1 MHYTKKLIGLAV
13 VGILAVGCGSGD
25 SAAPIS
31 APAAESKPTAD
42 SKPDAVQETTA
53 APQEPTLP
61 VVVDG
66 PQKDVLDRSTD
77 GQLKV
82 LPKPESGAPF
92 TEQVEHRL
100 QEQLLGRIKVPGK
113 TSAECPG
120 GVTQKAGAVST
131 CNVTYE
137 GAVVPYEV
145 KISDSYKE
153 GGFMTFYNAKPLKGL
168 VVAKVVY
175 NQLFEQ
181 YGSRSDATK
190 LACEEFPAA
199 KAVDLDGDSGLT
211 CQYWSKY
218 GNKGDGGYETLRV
231 KAGTYGPS
239 FEQVR

>member
-1 MHYTKKLIGLAV
+1 MHYTKKLIGLAA

-25 SAAPIS
+25 STGS
-31 APAAESKPTAD
+31 TVDPAADT
-42 SKPDAVQETTA
+42 KPDTAQETTA
-53 APQEPTLP
+53 APQAAPLP
-61 VVVDG
+61 VTVDG
-66 PQKDVLDRSTD
+66 PQKDVLDSASD

-82 LPKPESGAPF
+82 LPKPDNSAPF
-92 TEQVEHRL
+92 TKRVEHKL
-100 QEQLLGRIKVPGK
+100 QEQVLGRVKVPGT
-113 TSAECPG
+113 TSAECPD

-137 GAVVPYEV
+137 GAVIPYEV

-153 GGFMTFYNAKPLKGL
+153 GSFMTFYNARPLKGL
-168 VVAKVVY
+168 LVAKVVH
-175 NQLFEQ
+175 NELFKR
-181 YGSRSDATK
+181 YGSRSDASK

-199 KAVDLDGDSGLT
+199 TAVDFDADSGLT

-218 GNKGDGGYETLRV
+218 GNQGDGGYETLRV

>member
-1 MHYTKKLIGLAV
+1 MHYTKKLIGLAA
-13 VGILAVGCGSGD
+13 VGILAVGCGSGN
-25 SAAPIS
+25 SS
-31 APAAESKPTAD
+31 GTTGTPAAD
-42 SKPDAVQETTA
+42 SKPEATQETSA
-53 APQEPTLP
+53 APEAAPLA
-61 VVVDG
+61 VAVDG
-66 PQKDVLDRSTD
+66 PQKDVLDSSSD

-82 LPKPESGAPF
+82 LPKPDNSAPF
-92 TEQVEHRL
+92 TERVEHKL
-100 QEQLLGRIKVPGK
+100 QEQVLGRVKVPGK
-113 TSAECPG
+113 TSAECPD

-137 GAVVPYEV
+137 GAVIPYEV

-153 GGFMTFYNAKPLKGL
+153 GSFMTFYNAKPLKGL
-168 VVAKVVY
+168 IVAKVVY
-175 NQLFEQ
+175 NQLFQQ

-199 KAVDLDGDSGLT
+199 QAVDFEADSGLT

-218 GNKGDGGYETLRV
+218 GNQGDGGYETLRV

>member
-1 MHYTKKLIGLAV
+1 MHYTKKLIGLAA
-13 VGILAVGCGSGD
+13 VGILAVGCGSGN
-25 SAAPIS
+25 SS
-31 APAAESKPTAD
+31 GTTVTPAAD
-42 SKPDAVQETTA
+42 SKPEATQETSA
-53 APQEPTLP
+53 APEAAPLA
-61 VVVDG
+61 VAVDG
-66 PQKDVLDRSTD
+66 PQKDVLDSSSD

-82 LPKPESGAPF
+82 LPKPDNSAPF
-92 TEQVEHRL
+92 TERVEHKL
-100 QEQLLGRIKVPGK
+100 QEQVLGRVKVPGK
-113 TSAECPG
+113 TSAECPD

-137 GAVVPYEV
+137 GAVIPYEV

-153 GGFMTFYNAKPLKGL
+153 GSFMTFYNAKPLKGL
-168 VVAKVVY
+168 IVAKVVY
-175 NQLFEQ
+175 NQLFQQ

-199 KAVDLDGDSGLT
+199 QSVDFEADSGLT

-218 GNKGDGGYETLRV
+218 GNQGDGGYETLRV